1 MDYKL
6 TKISDNRIANCT
18 DQLDMA
24 VFSSGSDITKQA
36 FTAISATN
44 SNWTFNIPIGSQS
57 LILDRAITNQAD
69 VYFTLYITG
78 IANGNSCLSSLGT
91 MDSLGQ
97 FPLNSLFQT
106 SSCTIN
112 SSSSSIQ
119 SRDIVPQILRMCDQN
134 KLAKSNQGTPAYV
147 DKYYYN
153 YIDGNGASN
162 NALGDLTVGG
172 YQEQVFG
179 RGAFPI
185 TIDLI
190 QRWALADAARYPAGA
205 VTDNSPISANGGDQ
219 FLVKCH
225 TTLIEPLIGLAPWL
239 FEDSDKNSMGIYG
252 VQTCTFNMTID
263 QSLNRFWSSA
273 VLAPKVLTIT
283 LGQATTGGVAGA
295 NGGNGFAN
303 VQMNMTFLSPQP
315 SDAIHLPLKNIVPYT
330 NYSQV
335 LTAQQGA
342 NLAPAVASDTGALV
356 LTSRTITSNTITL
369 SVIPDQIWVCCRVP
383 MANKTINSTN
393 SYFVIQKVVA
403 QFANKSGIFSNLNSF
418 DLNTLANKNGLQQG
432 ASFLEWNG
440 VAMKGAVQ
448 VPTSGSFFCFSPID
462 MGLDDMHTC
471 GSSGQYTFSIQVTV
485 ANQSL
490 VALPYELAI
499 CTVESGLFITQEA
512 QSMIQIGV
520 LSSQDVL
527 SAKENKEVIPSDNY
541 QEQTG
546 GASSARMRTAVK
558 HFRKHHHNNGARH
571 QEEQGSGMSAGNLSA
586 GRRHG
591 LHKYIR

>member
-36 FTAISATN
+36 FNAISSTN

-57 LILDRAITNQAD
+57 LIIDRSITAQSD
-69 VYFTLYITG
+69 VYFTLYITN
-78 IANGNSCLSSLGT
+78 IPNTVNCLASLGSG
-91 MDSLGQ
+91 DALGQ

-106 SSCTIN
+106 SNCTIN

-134 KLAKSNQGTPAYV
+134 RLAKSNQGTPAYV

-153 YIDGNGASN
+153 YADGSGASN
-162 NALGDLTVGG
+162 NALGDITVGG

-185 TIDLI
+185 VIDLI
-190 QRWALADAARYPAGA
+190 QHWTFADRGNYPAIA
-205 VTDNSPISANGGDQ
+205 PTDASTASTNAGDQ
-219 FLVKCH
+219 WLIKCH
-225 TTLIEPLIGLAPWL
+225 TTLCEPLIGLAPWL

-273 VLAPKVLTIT
+273 VSANKTLTVT
-283 LGQATTGGVAGA
+283 LGQATTGTVPGA

-303 VQMNMTFLSPQP
+303 TCINMTFLSPQP
-315 SDAIHLPLKNIVPYT
+315 SDAIHLPLKNIVPYN

-335 LTAQQGA
+335 ITAMSGQLAQATQA
-342 NLAPAVASDTGALV
+342 NINAPLVMASKV
-356 LTSRTITSNTITL
+356 ITSNTIVL
-369 SVIPDQIWVCCRVP
+369 SVIPDLIYVCCRVP

-403 QFANKSGIFSNLNSF
+403 QFANKSGIFSNLNAF
-418 DLNTLANKNGLQQG
+418 DLNRLSNKNGLQQG

-440 VAMKGAVQ
+440 VATKGGAVQ
-448 VPTSGSFFCFSPID
+448 IPSSGSFFVFSPVD
-462 MGLDDMHTC
+462 MGLDDMHTS
-471 GSSGQYTFSIQVTV
+471 GSAGQYTLSLQVTV

-490 VALPYELAI
+490 VALNYELAI
-499 CTVESGLFITQEA
+499 CTVESGLFITQEG
-512 QSMIQIGV
+512 QSQIQVGV
-520 LSSQDVL
+520 LTPQDVL

-541 QEQTG
+541 EEQTG

-571 QEEQGSGMSAGNLSA
+571 QEEQGVMSAGAMSA
-586 GRRHG
+586 GHRRG